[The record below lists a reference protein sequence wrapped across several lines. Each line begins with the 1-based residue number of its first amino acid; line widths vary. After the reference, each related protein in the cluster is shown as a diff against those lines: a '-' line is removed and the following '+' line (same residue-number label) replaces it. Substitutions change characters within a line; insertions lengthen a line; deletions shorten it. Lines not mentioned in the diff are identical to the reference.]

1 MSIKSLYREYFQKS
15 RVFLYPAL
23 EIKKGSSVTP
33 IQTYS
38 AWKDNVKYGDKKL
51 VCLYHLRND
60 PEYRAFEKNKLFGN
74 KLFDDFKEVDDNKGI
89 YIFNFSS
96 FGKDWDHFLKG
107 KYSKIS
113 PELKRKIRDFF
124 KGNSNYVY
132 ADSFIQPEKYY
143 PIYADLLGTRIEI
156 LKEVGELCSAP
167 DLDKET
173 IEVTI
178 KNLEINPTN
187 NQKL

>member
-33 IQTYS
+33 IQTYIG
-38 AWKDNVKYGDKKL
+38 WKDNIKCEDKKL

-60 PEYRAFEKNKLFGN
+60 KEYRAFEKTKLFGN
-74 KLFDDFKEVDDNKGI
+74 KLFDDFKELEDNKGL
-89 YIFNFSS
+89 YIFNFEQY
-96 FGKDWDHFLKG
+96 GRDWEYILKG
-107 KYSKIS
+107 KYSKVS

-124 KGNSNYVY
+124 KGNTNYVY
-132 ADSFIQPEKYY
+132 VDSFIQPDKYY
-143 PIYADLLGTRIEI
+143 PIYADLLGTKIEL

-167 DLDKET
+167 DLNKEVVQT
-173 IEVTI
+173 VV
-178 KNLEINPTN
+178 KNFEINKTN
-187 NQKL
+187 NQQL